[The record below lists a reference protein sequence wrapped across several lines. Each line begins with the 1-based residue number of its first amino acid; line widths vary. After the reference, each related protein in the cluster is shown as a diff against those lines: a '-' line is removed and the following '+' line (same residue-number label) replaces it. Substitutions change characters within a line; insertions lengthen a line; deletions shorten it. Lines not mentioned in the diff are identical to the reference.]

1 MHYTNNKKIHNNN
14 DFVKELKVF
23 NEDTDLIALSEIE
36 INQIEDL
43 KDISDRLSKT
53 RDLFLFQVYTGL
65 RISDLTKLKPENF
78 NIIEKVITLTTMKT
92 QDKITIPIEDKVIE
106 ILNKYNFILPK
117 YSPQKYNE
125 AIKDL
130 AKKAN
135 IDKPTLTIKF
145 IGNERVEETKP
156 RYLLIS
162 SHTARRTFITNLLL
176 KGVAPEIIMK
186 ITGHK
191 TRKSFEKY
199 IRITECDAIEKV
211 REALKS
217 N

>member
-1 MHYTNNKKIHNNN
+1 M
-14 DFVKELKVF
+14 
-23 NEDTDLIALSEIE
+23 
-36 INQIEDL
+36 
-43 KDISDRLSKT
+43 
-53 RDLFLFQVYTGL
+53 
-65 RISDLTKLKPENF
+65 
-78 NIIEKVITLTTMKT
+78 
-92 QDKITIPIEDKVIE
+92 
-106 ILNKYNFILPK
+106 ILPK

-130 AKKAN
+130 AKIAK
-135 IDKPTLTIKF
+135 IDKPTQTIKF

-162 SHTARRTFITNLLL
+162 SHTARRTFITNLIF
-176 KGVAPEIIMK
+176 KKVAPEIIMK

-199 IRITECDAIEKV
+199 IRITECDAIDKV